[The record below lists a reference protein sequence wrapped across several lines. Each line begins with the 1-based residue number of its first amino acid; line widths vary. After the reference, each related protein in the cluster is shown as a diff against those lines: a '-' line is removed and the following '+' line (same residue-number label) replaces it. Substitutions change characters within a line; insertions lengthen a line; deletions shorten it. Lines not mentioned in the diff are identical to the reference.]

1 MITLTRAMITQKGYP
16 QIAQIAQITE
26 GWGRHPATVRR
37 HPDYINPL
45 PHRLDRVGVGTVRR
59 QGTCAPTASIAARTS
74 GGLCTAGRKR
84 ERIYNLRNLRNL
96 RITPSA

>member
-37 HPDYINPL
+37 HPDYISPM
-45 PHRLDRVGVGTVRR
+45 PHPLDRVGVGTVRR
-59 QGTCAPTASIAARTS
+59 QADQRADRFDRRAHVGW
-74 GGLCTAGRKR
+74 LVHGR
-84 ERIYNLRNLRNL
+84 
-96 RITPSA
+96 